1 MTNNMPGSVCEVHVT
16 LAQRFVSVTTDVGMR
31 RELEAQIAAGVAQ
44 LCKELGLRV
53 AAFEVNV
60 EGGLDAS
67 RSAPLEVRVNGQ
79 LCRIPLL
86 ARLYE
91 NLEPNGLQSA
101 VMRAVHANRGLLV
114 TPELSAEAKRDFGRS
129 PGLSSLSATTF
140 HELQRILARR
150 GLPVT
155 YAAIGLNHETGPLPN
170 DAERLYDI
178 VVDWDDLA
186 LRLILPPNAERVQK
200 PDADGEPQT
209 LEQLL
214 KSMDEGLFKELGLVL
229 PPIEIDENEDLD
241 PHEFEIQVNEVRLS
255 PFRGLDRKEF
265 LANHTLGELTLFGVE
280 GREAINPATGGKAS
294 IVADVDGARQ
304 KCIGAG
310 MTIWGPIEYIILC
323 LSTVVRRNASTFLT
337 DEIVEHHLDV
347 LAERFPD
354 LVRDALQRFDLIT
367 LTHILRRL
375 LDEDVSIH
383 DLRGVLDAL
392 LTVNATSDADF
403 GQTIVFAP
411 NVLAIPA
418 GTRARTVAELTA
430 DDYADAVR
438 SALRRYL
445 SHKHTRGR
453 STLTVYLL
461 DREIEARLA
470 GEPLTSE
477 ERAKLH
483 GVVARLLAA
492 QPAAETFPALLTGP
506 DVRRVAREAL
516 EREFPMLPILSYT
529 ELSMELNIQPIA
541 RVEY

>member
-1 MTNNMPGSVCEVHVT
+1 MTQTMPGSVCEVAVT
-16 LAQRFVSVTTDVGMR
+16 LAQRFVSVTTDAGMR

-44 LCKELGLRV
+44 LCVELGLEV

-60 EGGLDAS
+60 EAGLDAG
-67 RSAPLEVRVNGQ
+67 RAAPLEVRVNGQ

-91 NLEPNGLQSA
+91 NLQPDGLQGA
-101 VMRAVHANRGLLV
+101 VLRAVHGNRGLLV
-114 TPELSAEAKRDFGRS
+114 TPDLSAEAKRNFGRS
-129 PGLSSLSATTF
+129 PAVIGLSAATY
-140 HELQRILARR
+140 HELLRQLARR
-150 GLPVT
+150 CLPVT
-155 YAAIGLNHETGPLPN
+155 YATGLNHETGPLPN
-170 DAERLYDI
+170 NAERLYDL
-178 VVDWDDLA
+178 VVDWDDLT
-186 LRLILPPNAERVQK
+186 LRLLLPPDAERAQK
-200 PDADGEPQT
+200 PDAAGESQT

-229 PPIEIDENEDLD
+229 PPIEIDENEDLAS
-241 PHEFEIQVNEVRLS
+241 HEFEIQVNEVRLT
-255 PFRGLDRKEF
+255 PFRGLDRQEF
-265 LANHTLGELTLFGVE
+265 LVNHTVGGLTLFGVE
-280 GREAINPATGGKAS
+280 GREAINPATGAKAA

-304 KCIGAG
+304 KCTDNGL
-310 MTIWGPIEYIILC
+310 TIWGPIEYIILC
-323 LSTVVRRNASTFLT
+323 LSSVARRNASTFLT

-347 LAERFPD
+347 LAEKFPD
-354 LVRDALQRFDLIT
+354 LVRDALQRFDIIE

-403 GQTIVFAP
+403 GQNIVFAP
-411 NVLAIPA
+411 NVLSIPA

-438 SALRRYL
+438 SAQRRYL

-461 DREIEARLA
+461 DREIEARLV
-470 GEPLTSE
+470 GDPLAPD

-483 GVVARLLAA
+483 AVVGKLLAA
-492 QPAAETFPALLTGP
+492 LPADETFPALLTGP